1 VRITHHDIAH
11 SVRQS
16 HSLSLCD
23 FRMVPAMD
31 SDAIVAALKRLGVT
45 HDKIAEI
52 IGRDRTAAT
61 KMLGGTRRVQAAEIG
76 PLTDLIREL
85 EEEAG
90 ETGDRPSSLVQTYVE
105 VEVLPTYAGMGGGGT
120 GDGDRVQALLPR
132 SLVEEELRAKPS
144 DLLVI
149 HVRGDSMEP
158 KFLDGDQ
165 IVIDRRDLNPL
176 QPGPFALWFD
186 DGYVLK
192 QVERIRAT
200 GKLRITSSNPAYSPD
215 EADPEEVT
223 IMGRPVWFM
232 RRL

>member
-1 VRITHHDIAH
+1 
-11 SVRQS
+11 
-16 HSLSLCD
+16 
-23 FRMVPAMD
+23 MD
-31 SDAIVAALKRLGVT
+31 AEGIIAALKRLGVP
-45 HDKIAEI
+45 HDLIAAT

-61 KMLGGTRRVQAAEIG
+61 KMLNGTRG
-76 PLTDLIREL
+76 MK
-85 EEEAG
+85 AG
-90 ETGDRPSSLVQTYVE
+90 EMEPLARLVAEYEKDAGEVGEQPMSLVRSYVE
-105 VEVLPTYAGMGGGGT
+105 IEVLPTYAGMGGGGT
-120 GDGDRVQALLPR
+120 GDGDRSLALLPR
-132 SLVEEELRAKPS
+132 SLVEDELRAKPG

-165 IVIDRRDLNPL
+165 IVIDRRERNPL

-215 EADPEEVT
+215 EADPDEVN

>member
-1 VRITHHDIAH
+1 M
-11 SVRQS
+11 
-16 HSLSLCD
+16 LNG
-23 FRMVPAMD
+23 MD
-31 SDAIVAALKRLGVT
+31 SDAIIAALRRLGVT
-45 HDKIAEI
+45 HDKIAEV

-61 KMLGGTRRVQAAEIG
+61 KMLGGTRRVQAAEIR
-76 PLTDLIREL
+76 PLTDLIHSL
-85 EEEAG
+85 ERDAG
-90 ETGDRPSSLVQTYVE
+90 EVGDQPTSLVRSYVE
-105 VEVLPTYAGMGGGGT
+105 IEVLPTYAGMGGGGT
-120 GDGDRVQALLPR
+120 GDGDRSLALLPR
-132 SLVEEELRAKPS
+132 SLVEDELRAKPG

-158 KFLDGDQ
+158 RFLDGDQ
-165 IVIDRRDLNPL
+165 IVIDRRERNPL

-215 EADPEEVT
+215 EADPEEVN

>member
-1 VRITHHDIAH
+1 
-11 SVRQS
+11 
-16 HSLSLCD
+16 
-23 FRMVPAMD
+23 MMPNMD
-31 SDAIVAALKRLGVT
+31 SDAIIGALKRLGVS
-45 HDKIAEI
+45 HDRIAEV

-61 KMLGGTRRVQAAEIG
+61 KMLNGTRRVQAAEIA
-76 PLTDLIREL
+76 PLTNLIRDL
-85 EEEAG
+85 EQDAG
-90 ETGDRPSSLVQTYVE
+90 EIGDQAPSLVRSYVE

-120 GDGDRVQALLPR
+120 GDGERAQALLPR
-132 SLVEEELRAKPS
+132 SLVEEELRAKAG
-144 DLLVI
+144 DLLLI

-158 KFLDGDQ
+158 RFLDGDQ
-165 IVIDRRDLNPL
+165 IVIDRRERNPL

-192 QVERIRAT
+192 QVERIRST

-215 EADPEEVT
+215 EADPDEVN